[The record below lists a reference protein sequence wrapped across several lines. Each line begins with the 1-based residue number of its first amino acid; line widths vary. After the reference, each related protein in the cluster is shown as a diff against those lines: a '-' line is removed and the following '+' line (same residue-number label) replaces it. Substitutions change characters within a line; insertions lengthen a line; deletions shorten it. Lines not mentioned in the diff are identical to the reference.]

1 MDKLV
6 VGWNAVEGMSQLA
19 VYRGVECP
27 LSTVVVCYGLL
38 SSRRHFM
45 VVVPVQSGVAAR
57 ATPGTDGGPNPTTR
71 R

>member
-27 LSTVVVCYGLL
+27 LSTVVVCC
-38 SSRRHFM
+38 R
-45 VVVPVQSGVAAR
+45 
-57 ATPGTDGGPNPTTR
+57 PGGILWL
-71 R
+71 